1 MKSSLINSGLLKSH
15 IGRFLPLWI
24 AFLAVWMICLV
35 LPLGTLAP
43 GTTHD
48 GPFAAGWSLEY
59 AGTLLG
65 CAVAGMASACCVF
78 EYLFN
83 RQAAIFAGSLPVKR
97 GTLFATAYVGGLLP
111 LIAVEV
117 VVFCVV
123 ALMSVALPQIGLH
136 YAASWLGLACGFTFV
151 FYSIAVFCAQLA
163 GTKTAA
169 YYLYLVLNFFVVFI
183 EFAARIVASSALY
196 GVDLLGWDFCLIWAS
211 PLCGLP
217 YYVFNLPNDGFSSVM
232 SGNINW
238 LALIAYCVAAVLF
251 VAAAYA
257 LNKRRH
263 LERAQNPVAVG
274 ALGRVGKV
282 LGALAL
288 AALATL
294 ICLFGMSFN
303 AELELVMG
311 TGQLVAVAAV
321 AIIAALLGSF
331 FAHACLIGPAGS
343 FKDSL
348 KEGFAVAVVCVAFV
362 ACCGADVLG
371 IKAYVPDERDV
382 ASVEVSLDAETT
394 TLTSQEMVAKVTQ
407 AHEQILG
414 CIQDTD
420 DADYLEQ
427 LQITYTLSNGS
438 KVARSY
444 SVGQYS
450 NFLSKDTSKRMAANG
465 ILTGLKEALDSSEGV
480 LSRYS
485 VLLGNDMQS
494 CSIEVYY
501 YGGKNEDENS
511 VQIKTSDLDS
521 YINDALL
528 KDIQDRGFGKV
539 YDDNV
544 TDESVGYLEIDVVD
558 SNGNFAG
565 SCPDLD
571 KGNCKAQ
578 AKWLK
583 THYGVDILK

>member
-48 GPFAAGWSLEY
+48 EPFAAGWSLEY

-183 EFAARIVASSALY
+183 ELAARIVASSALY
-196 GVDLLGWDFCLIWAS
+196 GVDLLGWDFCLIWDS

-238 LALIAYCVAAVLF
+238 LALIAYCVAAVLL

-371 IKAYVPDERDV
+371 IKAYVPDVRDV

-465 ILTGLKEALDSSEGV
+465 ILTNLEEALDSSEGV

-558 SNGNFAG
+558 SSGNFAG